1 MITICLLFL
10 IRYDDRYYS
19 RTMDPLYDNYYN
31 DQRPAYNPN
40 YNNYNYNN
48 NYNARG
54 NGYDNTNPALYEQMR
69 ERFNRGKIMA
79 NKKTIKLLKAQ

>member
-1 MITICLLFL
+1 
-10 IRYDDRYYS
+10 
-19 RTMDPLYDNYYN
+19 MDPLYDNYYN

-54 NGYDNTNPALYEQMR
+54 NGYDNTNPAFYEQMR

-79 NKKTIKLLKAQ
+79 NKKRSNCLKLSDLKTPSSVSLLT